1 MNTSLR
7 AVAIVNFATALSL
20 ALLVTPADAAETCAA
35 LMPVQVRVV
44 EKADEGVDALRRY
57 IAISQG
63 IHQLDMMDV
72 ATTLDA
78 WRAAV
83 RCAQRVAAEKGIAAP
98 APVALQNR
106 P

>member
-20 ALLVTPADAAETCAA
+20 AVLVAPADAAENCAA

-57 IAISQG
+57 VAITQG
-63 IHQLDMMDV
+63 IHQLDMTDV
-72 ATTLDA
+72 AASLDG
-78 WRAAV
+78 WRSAV
-83 RCAQRVAAEKGIAAP
+83 RCAQRMAAEKAGAA
-98 APVALQNR
+98 APVALQTR